1 MSGLGEIGLTHQE
14 FLARIPATARA
25 AGAAG
30 RYQADYALTRIVA
43 KNCGAVG
50 EHANKQPAL
59 VVKGGFAIRHLYAGV
74 RYSKDADL
82 AMATDEL
89 ELEGPQLMVWPSDMR
104 TQEFVNDGMTS
115 WRLVVRYRSTD
126 RRELT
131 TQVDLNDRSRA
142 IRKRPAVRR
151 TLTSLFM
158 DPFPVWS
165 ARLEEI
171 VGEKLCA
178 LMDWPTT
185 RIKDCFDIRH
195 VLGLPMEKLV
205 AADTR
210 EIYREIRKTKGKH
223 VPDLEGIAAVMSATV
238 KSRSA
243 LQQWQADVL
252 DFVPDAPSLAMA
264 STEMLDLLNDRVFK
278 D

>member
-1 MSGLGEIGLTHQE
+1 MSDLGEIGLTHQE
-14 FLARIPATARA
+14 FLARIPVTARA
-25 AGAAG
+25 AGGAG

-50 EHANKQPAL
+50 KYAYKPPAL
-59 VVKGGFAIRHLYAGV
+59 VVKGGFRHPPPLRG
-74 RYSKDADL
+74 RPL
-82 AMATDEL
+82 LEGRRPAMATDEL
-89 ELEGPQLMVWPSDMR
+89 ELEGPRLMVWPSDMHA
-104 TQEFVNDGMTS
+104 QEFVNDGMTS

-195 VLGLPMEKLV
+195 VLGLPTEKLV

-210 EIYREIRKTKGKH
+210 EIYRELRKAKGKH
-223 VPDLEGIAAVMSATV
+223 VPDLEGVAAVMSATI
-238 KSRSA
+238 KSVA
-243 LQQWQADVL
+243 LSCSGRRT
-252 DFVPDAPSLAMA
+252 F
-264 STEMLDLLNDRVFK
+264 STSCRTHLLSPWRARK
-278 D
+278 CWIC